1 LATAHQANVAFLEV
15 SGMGSMDVG
24 AFGGHVTLFPAGAL
38 LLFALLSLLLFG
50 VWKLVK
56 VLMLALKE

>member
-1 LATAHQANVAFLEV
+1 LEV
-15 SGMGSMDVG
+15 SGMGSMDFG
-24 AFGGHVTLFPAGAL
+24 AFGVHVTLFPAGAL

>member
-1 LATAHQANVAFLEV
+1 
-15 SGMGSMDVG
+15 MGSTDFG
-24 AFGGHVTLFPAGAL
+24 AFGVHITLFPAGAL
-38 LLFALLSLLLFG
+38 LLFALLTLILFG